1 MKKRA
6 TEKTWSF
13 VEVTSRVSYWRRTAV
28 SGALKRE
35 LELSLTSHSYW
46 RHRDITKH
54 VMVTSALSGA
64 RARAGA
70 LPHITH
76 THTGGVS

>member
-13 VEVTSRVSYWRRTAV
+13 VEVTSRFSYWRRTAV

-35 LELSLTSHSYW
+35 LELSLTSHSCW
-46 RHRDITKH
+46 HHHDITKH
-54 VMVTSALSGA
+54 AMVTSALPRPVRRSSA
-64 RARAGA
+64 SWSS
-70 LPHITH
+70 PSYH
-76 THTGGVS
+76 THSY